1 MGEFMTNRPNA
12 EDPIS
17 HPPNKKLSVM
27 RRYLESGI
35 DFEWPEGVGK
45 RHGNHCTLHN
55 GPIPLIWKKRI
66 SDKKASIDIYISGDE
81 YAFKEPFAVKTI
93 REKTQL
99 KSKTRARNEVESMR
113 DLRYPHIAALLGTYT
128 YQDRLSILI
137 FPAAPCDLHMFL
149 KKISKEMIDVGR
161 GRNLLQD
168 LVNQHTRTDTPES
181 RSSTSSFRDGA
192 GSPRLSSPSL
202 NNPHVSTENEKWP
215 LKLALR
221 DKLESLRGYFVC
233 LSQALNYI
241 HESDVRH
248 KDIKPENILIDASG
262 SVVLT
267 DFGISRRF
275 PKKAPH
281 VTNDQWDFTRKYAS
295 PEIMRGKKAPRD
307 DPSDVFSLGCVFLE
321 MASLILGRDLERFRS
336 YYASPKNESG
346 LEDAYYCNLDRV
358 YAWIEDLRRSQ
369 DHEPRSAPDLAGERI
384 EGQDFCQ
391 DQSSGM
397 IEGLDAIRRML
408 EVEPSERP
416 ASKGLWRN
424 FQHVS
429 SQLCRDCDPRLPD
442 EIWTPNPRQK
452 LAAESGTSR
461 RRSMQLIPEEVSDNP
476 STETRDGQPEDAN
489 LLSANYRPDRHP
501 SSERRASSP
510 HIGWRQQP
518 PTTYKN
524 PVPRHMS
531 PPGVASSDESDSGGV
546 PLPTQAA
553 SLRDRRASS
562 PHTGQRHSSPSML
575 LNPATAHPPQQI
587 VASPE
592 PFTSVEMSLPA
603 EGSTQIRR
611 TTSAS
616 DDRKAAKKNTSAGS
630 RSMSPSRRRPFPESR
645 LRSRGALWFCCQC
658 TNIASPKRDTATSPP
673 PASQPEH
680 APVAPNAVGSLQSLV
695 VKGSNSKLD
704 DTNCKEKPDANRHK
718 NHQKDEH
725 LLPTTQI
732 IIYDLAD
739 KIAYVTAY
747 AHLKGKIYGED
758 YISQSLPR
766 SGQYIE
772 IVLEEKSS
780 PIAMVDLG
788 TLGAWNRIR
797 RWKGDFPTLYVLNF
811 SVQPLG

>member
-1 MGEFMTNRPNA
+1 MGELMTNRQHV
-12 EDPIS
+12 EDSIS
-17 HPPNKKLSVM
+17 RPPDKKLSVM

-55 GPIPLIWKKRI
+55 GPIPLIWKERI
-66 SDKKASIDIYISGDE
+66 SDKKASIDIYVGGDE

-99 KSKTRARNEVESMR
+99 KSKTRARNEIESMR
-113 DLRYPHIAALLGTYT
+113 DLRYPHVAALLGTYT

-149 KKISKEMIDVGR
+149 KVISKEMIDVGR

-168 LVNQHTRTDTPES
+168 LANQRTRTDTPES

-192 GSPRLSSPSL
+192 GSPGLSSPSL
-202 NNPHVSTENEKWP
+202 NNPHVSIEQEKWP
-215 LKLALR
+215 LKLALPA
-221 DKLESLRGYFVC
+221 KLESLRGYFVC

-321 MASLILGRDLERFRS
+321 MASLILGRDLERFRT
-336 YYASPKNESG
+336 YYARPKNDSG

-358 YAWIEDLRRSQ
+358 YPWIEHLRKSQ
-369 DHEPRSAPDLAGERI
+369 DHVPRSAPDLAGERI
-384 EGQDFCQ
+384 EGQDFGQ
-391 DQSSGM
+391 DQSLGM

-408 EVEPSERP
+408 DIEPSERP
-416 ASKGLWRN
+416 ASRGLWKS
-424 FQHVS
+424 FQYVS

-442 EIWTPNPRQK
+442 EIWTPTPRQK

-461 RRSMQLIPEEVSDNP
+461 RRSMQLIPEEASDNP

-489 LLSANYRPDRHP
+489 LLSANYRPDRHT
-501 SSERRASSP
+501 SNERRASSP
-510 HIGWRQQP
+510 HIGRRQQLP
-518 PTTYKN
+518 NMFKN
-524 PVPRHMS
+524 PMSRHIS
-531 PPGVASSDESDSGGV
+531 PHTVASSENFDFGGV
-546 PLPTQAA
+546 PLPTQAT
-553 SLRDRRASS
+553 SPGDRRASS
-562 PHTGQRHSSPSML
+562 PHTGQRHSSPSMF

-592 PFTSVEMSLPA
+592 PFSFVEMSLPA
-603 EGSTQIRR
+603 EGGTQIRR

-616 DDRKAAKKNTSAGS
+616 DDRKAAMKNTSAGS
-630 RSMSPSRRRPFPESR
+630 RSMSPARQRPISESR
-645 LRSRGALWFCCQC
+645 LQFRGALWFCCQWYDLSSDLPVMTDGYHSHDGPQNIVLGHNC
-658 TNIASPKRDTATSPP
+658 VNCGHSSCSNCQQTSRFSTNSIPPKRDTATSPP
-673 PASQPEH
+673 PAPQPEH
-680 APVAPNAVGSLQSLV
+680 APMAPNTVGSSQSLV
-695 VKGSNSKLD
+695 VKNPNLKLD
-704 DTNCKEKPDANRHK
+704 DTSRKAKPDANRHK

-747 AHLKGKIYGED
+747 AHLKG
-758 YISQSLPR
+758 
-766 SGQYIE
+766 
-772 IVLEEKSS
+772 IVS
-780 PIAMVDLG
+780 
-788 TLGAWNRIR
+788 
-797 RWKGDFPTLYVLNF
+797 
-811 SVQPLG
+811 